1 MSEASGGAE
10 RSEAVEPLRPFWED
24 GNLKGLR
31 RMETEGGREKAPK
44 ATRAFSGPTAL
55 ERMSIKTLSSIPSI
69 CLYA

>member
-1 MSEASGGAE
+1 MLAAKLP
-10 RSEAVEPLRPFWED
+10 RVAVVSSPKPFWED